1 MRVDK
6 ITMPTLTKLMEI
18 KSNAMSS
25 LGLDKRS
32 RMMFE
37 IREFSDFNRSFSS
50 GLSEKNAD
58 SELVVT
64 AAKMSKNTI
73 IEV

>member
-32 RMMFE
+32 SMMLD
-37 IREFSDFNRSFSS
+37 IREFSDFKRSFSS

-58 SELVVT
+58 SELVVI